1 MKIKASIK
9 RSELRNG
16 EQIVRRKRRLFR
28 INKNEPR
35 RKARQG

>member
-1 MKIKASIK
+1 MKIKSSIK
-9 RSELRNG
+9 RKDLRNG
-16 EQIVRRKRRLFR
+16 EQIVRRKGRLFR